1 MSARRHLRTI
11 VAVARENS
19 WPMVLERLKRWEMV
33 PGMALASQRR
43 FLAKR
48 RSLAEKGMA

>member
-1 MSARRHLRTI
+1 
-11 VAVARENS
+11 
-19 WPMVLERLKRWEMV
+19 MVLERLRNWEMV

-48 RSLAEKGMA
+48 HSLEEKGMA